1 MGLEAAGHGEDGG
14 AHSSTQGGKVGTLR
28 EWLQCVS
35 ILICKGQIIT
45 ELAILKPETV
55 SLGGG
60 GGMER
65 GRAGIK
71 SPSFKEKKQKGREPE
86 KCAAIH
92 F

>member
-1 MGLEAAGHGEDGG
+1 
-14 AHSSTQGGKVGTLR
+14 
-28 EWLQCVS
+28 
-35 ILICKGQIIT
+35 
-45 ELAILKPETV
+45 
-55 SLGGG
+55 
-60 GGMER
+60 MER